1 VIVSVTR
8 LQLRSPRFLLLFA
21 WHAHRS
27 RRQAEA
33 AEGCLHVAVRKTA
46 GLAFWTLTAWRDEAS
61 LRAYMR
67 AAPHRWAVPKLARW
81 CDEAAVTHW
90 EQDPGQEPVQAFG
103 WDAAAERLIREGRLL
118 KVLHPSES
126 QRQGVISIR

>member
-1 VIVSVTR
+1 
-8 LQLRSPRFLLLFA
+8 
-21 WHAHRS
+21 
-27 RRQAEA
+27 
-33 AEGCLHVAVRKTA
+33 
-46 GLAFWTLTAWRDEAS
+46 
-61 LRAYMR
+61 MR